1 MWNMKYNFI
10 SWNKI
15 TILKFKKNFLN
26 NKNSLKI
33 L

>member
-1 MWNMKYNFI
+1 MKYNFI

-15 TILKFKKNFLN
+15 TILKLKKNFLD
-26 NKNSLKI
+26 NKNPLKI

>member
-1 MWNMKYNFI
+1 MKYNFI

-15 TILKFKKNFLN
+15 TTLKFKKNFLD

>member
-1 MWNMKYNFI
+1 MKYNFI
-10 SWNKI
+10 NWNKI
-15 TILKFKKNFLN
+15 TILKFKKNFLD

>member
-1 MWNMKYNFI
+1 MKYNFI

-15 TILKFKKNFLN
+15 TILKFKENFLD